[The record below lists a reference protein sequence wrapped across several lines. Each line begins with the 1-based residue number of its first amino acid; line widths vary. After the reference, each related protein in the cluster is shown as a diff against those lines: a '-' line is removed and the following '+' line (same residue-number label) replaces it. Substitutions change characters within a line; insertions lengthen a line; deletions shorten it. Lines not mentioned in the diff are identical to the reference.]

1 MAKANRNDYFA
12 LLTEQAAFC
21 VQASLLLEQSIEQFD
36 ANRTEA
42 IHQQMHEIEHNADL
56 LHHDILK
63 RLYTEFITPI
73 DQDDILRL
81 VQIID
86 DVTDALDEVTMDFA
100 MYNIRTLPKGADTF
114 AKLVTTCVKQLHTAV
129 SELKNFKKPE
139 QLRTHI
145 IEINNAESEADAI
158 YTDAIHTLFAAD
170 NIDAATLISS
180 HKILDSLENCC
191 DLCEHAADVIEQ
203 IIIGNT

>member
-1 MAKANRNDYFA
+1 MAKAKRNDYFA

-21 VQASLLLEQSIEQFD
+21 VQAAELLEQALGQFD
-36 ANRTEA
+36 ADKA
-42 IHQQMHEIEHNADL
+42 VAVHHQMHEIENNADL

-63 RLYTEFITPI
+63 KLYAEFITPI

-86 DVTDALDEVTMDFA
+86 DVTDALDEVTLDFY

-114 AKLVTTCVKQLHTAV
+114 AKLVSTCVRSLHAAV
-129 SELKNFKKPE
+129 AELKNFKKPE
-139 QLRTHI
+139 QLRAHI
-145 IEINNAESEADAI
+145 IEMNHAESEADTI
-158 YTDAIHTLFAAD
+158 YTEAIRSLFTD
-170 NIDAATLISS
+170 NTADAATLISS
-180 HKILDSLENCC
+180 HKVLDSLENCC

>member
-1 MAKANRNDYFA
+1 MAKAKRNDYFA

-21 VQASLLLEQSIEQFD
+21 VQAAELLEQSLCQFD
-36 ANRTEA
+36 ADKADA

-63 RLYTEFITPI
+63 KLYVEFITPI

-86 DVTDALDEVTMDFA
+86 DVTDALDEVTMDFY
-100 MYNIRTLPKGADTF
+100 MYNIRTLPKGADAF
-114 AKLVTTCVKQLHTAV
+114 AKQVSACVKMLYAAV

-139 QLRTHI
+139 QLRKHI
-145 IEINNAESEADAI
+145 IEMNSAESEADTV
-158 YTDAIHTLFAAD
+158 YTESIRSLFTDSTA
-170 NIDAATLISS
+170 DAATLISS
-180 HKILDSLENCC
+180 HKVLDSLENCC

>member
-1 MAKANRNDYFA
+1 MAKVKRNDYFA

-21 VQASLLLEQSIEQFD
+21 VQAAQLLEHSIEQFD
-36 ANRTEA
+36 ADQTNTV
-42 IHQQMHEIEHNADL
+42 HQQMHTIEHNADL

-86 DVTDALDEVTMDFA
+86 DVTDALDEVTMDFS
-100 MYNIRTLPKGADTF
+100 MYNIRTLPKGTDTF
-114 AKLVTTCVKQLHTAV
+114 AKLVTTCVKSLHAAV
-129 SELKNFKKPE
+129 AELKNFKKPE
-139 QLRTHI
+139 QLRAHI
-145 IEINNAESEADAI
+145 IEMNNAEAEADAI
-158 YTDAIHTLFAAD
+158 YTDAIHALFTG
-170 NIDAATLISS
+170 NNTDAATLISS
-180 HKILDSLENCC
+180 HKVLDSLENCC

>member
-1 MAKANRNDYFA
+1 MAKSKRNDYFA

-21 VQASLLLEQSIEQFD
+21 VQAAELLEESLAQFD
-36 ANRTEA
+36 ADKTNA
-42 IHQQMHEIEHNADL
+42 VHHQMHEIENNADL

-63 RLYTEFITPI
+63 KLYAEFITPI

-86 DVTDALDEVTMDFA
+86 DVTDALDEVTLDLY
-100 MYNIRTLPKGADTF
+100 MYNIRTLPKGADAF
-114 AKLVTTCVKQLHTAV
+114 AKLVSTCVRSLHAAI

-139 QLRTHI
+139 QLRAHI
-145 IEINNAESEADAI
+145 IEMNNAESEADTI
-158 YTDAIHTLFAAD
+158 YTDAIRNLFTTE
-170 NIDAATLISS
+170 NIDPGMLISS
-180 HKILDSLENCC
+180 HKVLDSLENCC
-191 DLCEHAADVIEQ
+191 DLCEHAADTIEQ